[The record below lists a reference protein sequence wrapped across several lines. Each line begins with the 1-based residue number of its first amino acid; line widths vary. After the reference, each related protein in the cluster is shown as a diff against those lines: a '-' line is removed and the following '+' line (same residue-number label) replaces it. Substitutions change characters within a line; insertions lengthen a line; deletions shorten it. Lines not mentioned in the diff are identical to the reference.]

1 MRYTRRGIINRILS
15 FLFLWGG
22 GVLAKNNSPEP
33 NINSASLQNKSDR
46 NKCKIIN
53 VESYAELQMHMPAS
67 EDDIAIL
74 KSFHRGYGSGGGE
87 FIAVKGGAR
96 DNGGTI
102 CSIGLTGDFHWER
115 KFIDSFDVTW
125 FGAKGDSNEESSRI
139 NTNSIQNA
147 INAAFDTGM
156 AAVKFPV
163 SPGFYY
169 CDELTLLPGVS
180 FIGVGRTKSLYGAT
194 VYLTNPVNS
203 VVTNTFEGLWCKKTF
218 FRLFSK
224 DNDKSFISNIK
235 FINMLIDGT
244 NINDAG
250 KTRGDALLIKN
261 STFDVHL
268 NNTYIWNYLGS
279 GYACIADNINNHY
292 LATGVFCTMHQVK
305 IFNCGFGIFIQGSAA
320 DSSDLHASSLL
331 LDHNDNNLYIDLG
344 NRDKNMGE
352 LHVFIN
358 SAGFE
363 WAKYYSIYNEG
374 GIVHF
379 DGWSLAPTSGG
390 NKHYVG
396 AKGKTFYDGR
406 LSGQFERNQNDSS
419 SQFIFYPGVIMTG
432 TLDNTFYNVSPIIEN
447 TCKSG
452 QLKEKRLKIK
462 LTFDYLNGYKFQFL
476 DGYMPGHAPRY
487 SIGGQY
493 DRNISNYV
501 TGNEKISLGTGSSSL
516 LSWVD
521 QDGINFK
528 LGDDELL
535 SWVGHAAITLNST
548 KKLLSIDL
556 STHNDGRVIRLV
568 IRDALTG
575 NMIDSKLLCGEI
587 DIVFDVL
594 MSY

>member
-1 MRYTRRGIINRILS
+1 MLIAFY
-15 FLFLWGG
+15 LFFFMGG
-22 GVLAKNNSPEP
+22 GVLAKNNPPDP
-33 NINSASLQNKSDR
+33 NMSSASQQSGLDSD
-46 NKCKIIN
+46 KHTVII
-53 VESYAELQMHMPAS
+53 VESYSELQMHMPES
-67 EDDIAIL
+67 EKDIAIL
-74 KSFHRGYGSGGGE
+74 KSFHRGYGNGGGE

-102 CSIGLTGDFHWER
+102 CSRSLTGEFHWER
-115 KFIDSFDVTW
+115 RFIDSFDVTW

-139 NTNSIQNA
+139 NTIAIQNA
-147 INAAFDTGM
+147 INAAYVIGM

-163 SPGFYY
+163 SSGFYY

-180 FIGVGRTKSLYGAT
+180 LIGSGRTKSLYGAT
-194 VYLTNPVNS
+194 VYLTNPSNS
-203 VVTNTFEGLWCKKTF
+203 VVTNTFEGLWCKKTL

-224 DNDKSFISNIK
+224 NNDKSFISNVK
-235 FINMLIDGT
+235 FINMLVDGT
-244 NINDAG
+244 NINDSG
-250 KTRGDALLIKN
+250 KTSGDALLIKN

-279 GYACIADNINNHY
+279 GYACIADNVNNHY
-292 LATGVFCTMHQVK
+292 LATGVFITMHQVK

-331 LDHNDNNLYIDLG
+331 LDHNDNNLYIKLG
-344 NRDKNMGE
+344 QRDKIMGE
-352 LHVFIN
+352 LHVYIN
-358 SAGFE
+358 SARFE

-379 DGWSLAPTSGG
+379 NGWSLAPTSGG

-406 LSGQFERNQNDSS
+406 LSGQFERNENDTSA
-419 SQFIFYPGVIMTG
+419 QYIFYPGVIMTG
-432 TLDNTFYNVSPIIEN
+432 TLDNTLYSVSPIIEN

-452 QLKEKRLKIK
+452 QLKEKRLKVK
-462 LTFDYLNGYKFQFL
+462 FSFNYQNGYTFQFL
-476 DGYMPGHAPRY
+476 DGYIPGHAPRY

-501 TGNEKISLGTGSSSL
+501 NGNDKVSLGTGSSSL
-516 LSWVD
+516 LSWID
-521 QDGINFK
+521 RDGINLK
-528 LGDDELL
+528 LGDNELL

-556 STHNDGRVIRLV
+556 STHNDGGVIRIIL
-568 IRDALTG
+568 RDALMG